1 MKNTFNPQ
9 EIVKIAINIEENG
22 KKLYGALEG
31 KAKDGKLKLM
41 CKYLK
46 EQEEIHRQIFQEM
59 LNNIGEY
66 IVHEFSPGEYEA
78 YLRAIAT
85 EYIFTQEIISG
96 KVKEGFR
103 SDLEAVEFGIFVE
116 KESILTY
123 SALREYMLTDKGVV
137 LDRGIGEEKKHLID
151 LIVLKDSFKKEG

>member
-1 MKNTFNPQ
+1 MINTFNPQ
-9 EIVKIAINIEENG
+9 EIVKIAINIEESG
-22 KKLYGALEG
+22 KKLYQSLEG
-31 KAKDGKLKLM
+31 KAKDKKLKLM

-59 LNNIGEY
+59 LDNVGEY
-66 IVHEFSPGEYEA
+66 IIHEFSSGEYEA

-85 EYIFTQEIISG
+85 EYIFTQEVISG
-96 KVKEGFR
+96 KVKEGFG

-123 SALREYMLTDKGVV
+123 SALREYVLTGKQAILDKVI
-137 LDRGIGEEKKHLID
+137 DQEKKHLSD
-151 LIVLKDSFKKEG
+151 LIALKDSLKKED

>member
-1 MKNTFNPQ
+1 MRNTFNPQ

-22 KKLYGALEG
+22 KKLYQDLEA
-31 KAKDGKLKLM
+31 KAKDNKLREVW
-41 CKYLK
+41 KYLG

-59 LNNIGEY
+59 LDNIGEY
-66 IVHEFSPGEYEA
+66 IVYEFSPGEYEA

-85 EYIFTQEIISG
+85 EYIFTQEVISG
-96 KVKEGFR
+96 KVKDGFR

-123 SALREYMLTDKGVV
+123 LALREYVLTGKQAV
-137 LDRGIGEEKKHLID
+137 LDKVINQEKKHLSD
-151 LIVLKDSFKKEG
+151 LTGLKNFLKKED

>member
-1 MKNTFNPQ
+1 MRNTFNPQ

-22 KKLYGALEG
+22 KKLYEALEG
-31 KAKDGKLKLM
+31 KAKDRKLKIM

-46 EQEEIHRQIFQEM
+46 EQEEIHRKIFQAM
-59 LNNIGEY
+59 LDNIGEY

-85 EYIFTQEIISG
+85 EYIFTQEIVRER
-96 KVKEGFR
+96 VKEGFD

-123 SALREYMLTDKGVV
+123 SALREYVLTGKQAV
-137 LDRGIGEEKKHLID
+137 LDKVIDEERKHLVD
-151 LIVLKDSFKKEG
+151 LIALKDFLKKGD

>member
-1 MKNTFNPQ
+1 MRNTFNPQ

-22 KKLYGALEG
+22 KKLYETLEN
-31 KAKDGKLKLM
+31 KAKDQRLKAI

-46 EQEEIHRQIFQEM
+46 EQEEIHYKIFQEM
-59 LNNIGEY
+59 LENIGEY

-85 EYIFTQEIISG
+85 EYIFTQEIVRSRL
-96 KVKEGFR
+96 KKGFE
-103 SDLEAVEFGIFVE
+103 SDFEAVEFGIFVE

-123 SALREYMLTDKGVV
+123 SALREYMLTAKVGV
-137 LDRGIGEEKKHLID
+137 LDKVIDQERKHLTD
-151 LIVLKDSFKKEG
+151 LIAMKDSLSKED

>member
-1 MKNTFNPQ
+1 MGNTFNPQ

-22 KKLYGALEG
+22 KKLYEALEG
-31 KAKDGKLKLM
+31 KAKDKKLKLM
-41 CKYLK
+41 WKYLK
-46 EQEEIHRQIFQEM
+46 EQEESHRKIFQEM
-59 LNNIGEY
+59 LDNIEEH

-85 EYIFTQEIISG
+85 EYVFTQEIVDG

-123 SALREYMLTDKGVV
+123 SALREYMLAGKGSILDKVI
-137 LDRGIGEEKKHLID
+137 DQERKHLVDLID
-151 LIVLKDSFKKEG
+151 LKDLLRKED

>member
-1 MKNTFNPQ
+1 MRNTFNPQ

-22 KKLYGALEG
+22 KKLYEALEG
-31 KAKDGKLKLM
+31 KAKDKKLKLM
-41 CKYLK
+41 WKYLK
-46 EQEEIHRQIFQEM
+46 DQEEIHRQIFQKM
-59 LNNIGEY
+59 LDNIGEY

-96 KVKEGFR
+96 KVRKGFC

-123 SALREYMLTDKGVV
+123 SALREYMLTGKQAV
-137 LDRGIGEEKKHLID
+137 LDKVIDEERKHLID
-151 LIVLKDSFKKEG
+151 LIVLKDFLKRED

>member
-1 MKNTFNPQ
+1 MRNIFNPQ

-22 KKLYGALEG
+22 KKLYEALED
-31 KAKDGKLKLM
+31 KAKDRKLKSM

-46 EQEEIHRQIFQEM
+46 EQEEVHRQIFQEM
-59 LNNIGEY
+59 LDNIGEY

-85 EYIFTQEIISG
+85 EYIFTQEIING
-96 KVKEGFR
+96 KVKEGFC

-123 SALREYMLTDKGVV
+123 SALREYMLAGKGAV
-137 LDRGIGEEKKHLID
+137 LDKVIGEERKHLID
-151 LIVLKDSFKKEG
+151 LIVLKDFLKKEG